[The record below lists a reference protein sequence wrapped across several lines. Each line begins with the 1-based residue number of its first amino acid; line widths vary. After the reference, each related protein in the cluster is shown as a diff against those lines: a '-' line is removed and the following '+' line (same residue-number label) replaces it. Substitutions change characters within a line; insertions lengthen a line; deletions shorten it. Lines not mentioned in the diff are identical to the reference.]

1 MGECREK
8 GGSNR
13 TIMITFS
20 YWIGW
25 HFRFCIFVTQF
36 GPRWRLHVHSAA
48 LRYEIASIFDFL
60 WFRFNNA
67 IEMFDLVCRCV
78 IDESESI
85 FVLFLTFALWA
96 MNEIAN
102 HNKHIPEV
110 SFSFHFEGN
119 AHFVHIEWYVEI
131 QSFEC
136 DLEMNEWIALLVA
149 LQTEN
154 DEICNTNKR
163 EEEKEE
169 REVRIQIL
177 ESYEWVKK
185 MQ

>member
-1 MGECREK
+1 
-8 GGSNR
+8 
-13 TIMITFS
+13 
-20 YWIGW
+20 
-25 HFRFCIFVTQF
+25 
-36 GPRWRLHVHSAA
+36 
-48 LRYEIASIFDFL
+48 
-60 WFRFNNA
+60 
-67 IEMFDLVCRCV
+67 MFDLVCRCV
-78 IDESESI
+78 IDESKSI
-85 FVLFLTFALWA
+85 FVLFLTIALWA

-102 HNKHIPEV
+102 HTKHIPEV

-169 REVRIQIL
+169 REVCIQIL